1 MSLEYKFENRGTVQV
16 RPTGSDKRS
25 PCWYM
30 LVALLLLFTALAGWL
45 FFSGYLTPA
54 SSSSGIHAVTLR
66 GKMDEQERL
75 LTEQAAS
82 IRELEA
88 KLASAKRDADVQTA
102 ANAELTRKFSA
113 TEADL
118 TTERGK
124 LALYEEILSPEGLEQ
139 GVHLQYFGI
148 KERLVD
154 DDGKKINGKHLY
166 NYHLVLA
173 NIRGGDTA
181 VKGSYSIAISGK
193 QNGKAASV
201 LHKDVTPDN
210 EKVLSTFDVKH
221 YQSLEGNLV
230 FPKDF
235 VPESV
240 KVKVSLDSGET
251 PERLTKSY
259 DWSSFNKISAAK
271 SESDL
276 TVSTTKE

>member
-1 MSLEYKFENRGTVQV
+1 MSFEYKFENRGTVQV
-16 RPTGSDKRS
+16 RPTGSDKRN

-30 LVALLLLFTALAGWL
+30 LLGVLLLSTALVGWF

-54 SSSSGIHAVTLR
+54 SSTGGIHAVTLG
-66 GKMDEQERL
+66 GKMNEQEKL
-75 LTEQAAS
+75 IAEQITT
-82 IRELEA
+82 IRDLEA
-88 KLASAKRDADVQTA
+88 KLASTKRDADVQTA

-139 GVHLQYFGI
+139 GLHLQYFGV

-154 DDGKKINGKHLY
+154 SDGKKITGKHLY
-166 NYHLVLA
+166 QYHLVLA
-173 NIRGGDTA
+173 NIKGGDTA

-240 KVKVSLDSGET
+240 KVKVNPDSGDI
-251 PERLTKSY
+251 PERLSKSY
-259 DWSSFNKISAAK
+259 DWSSFNKISATK
-271 SESDL
+271 SDL